1 MIMLFG
7 QKLSLM
13 SSSVLQLTVGKI
25 SKTVQ
30 FCKVLSFYTYICNSC
45 LRDPDSKA
53 AKFVGMYSVSIICC
67 VWLGLTVYQNSNIF
81 SSPFLKI
88 TAHCVPK
95 VQSYKLQPPRKN
107 QSKHLPTTTT
117 HFDGF
122 QAGHQCASL
131 VFPPVFIHN

>member
-1 MIMLFG
+1 MLFG

-13 SSSVLQLTVGKI
+13 SSSVLQLTVGKR

-30 FCKVLSFYTYICNSC
+30 FCKVLWFYTYIFNSC

-67 VWLGLTVYQNSNIF
+67 VWLGLTVYQNTNII

-107 QSKHLPTTTT
+107 QSIYYYHPFWWLPSRSSARIISFSTR
-117 HFDGF
+117 FY
-122 QAGHQCASL
+122 S
-131 VFPPVFIHN
+131 